1 MRIRPENH
9 KYSQFG
15 FSIVELLVGGDDH
28 IERRQSNGHN
38 GCSGSYG
45 DRLEGRQLRGILV
58 PGEHHSGTRGRRGFV
73 IGELLVALLLLAV
86 AVSSLA
92 ALMYSVSRRP
102 ESSQDPVECV
112 ARNGKSPGNCVPRS
126 TVSGASKLLRSGCA
140 AKIGTTARGCN
151 DSVSGRDFDSLGETI
166 VRSRTDSASLAL
178 LAKKHEAARTQR
190 RPDRGF
196 IR

>member
-1 MRIRPENH
+1 
-9 KYSQFG
+9 
-15 FSIVELLVGGDDH
+15 
-28 IERRQSNGHN
+28 
-38 GCSGSYG
+38 
-45 DRLEGRQLRGILV
+45 V

-102 ESSQDPVECV
+102 EAEAQEPAACV
-112 ARNGKSPGNCVPRS
+112 ATNGKLPGNCVSHPTQS
-126 TVSGASKLLRSGCA
+126 AASKLLRSGCA
-140 AKIGTTARGCN
+140 AKAGTTARGCN
-151 DSVSGRDFDSLGETI
+151 DPVAGFDSLDETI
-166 VRSRTDSASLAL
+166 VKSRTDSASLAMV
-178 LAKKHEAARTQR
+178 AKKQEAARAPR